1 MKLLANMYKRMSFAA
16 GALSAEDL
24 NQLVSNMD
32 ILESTMV
39 KGFYMVDEIS
49 KNSGILLQGVI
60 TGIINPTSNTTR
72 HANVY
77 WSRPFSTGCKPI
89 IVGSK
94 YEIESAPTMVSIR
107 AIDNN
112 LYPSNTGFRAEINLV
127 KDNNL
132 WMSSGKW
139 SAKST
144 VYSFIGMGW

>member
-24 NQLVSNMD
+24 NQLVANMD
-32 ILESTMV
+32 ILEASMV

-49 KNSGILLQGVI
+49 KNTGILLQGVI

-77 WSRPFSTGCKPI
+77 WSRPFSTGCKPV
-89 IVGSK
+89 IVSGK
-94 YEIESAPTMVSIR
+94 YEIDSAPTLVSIR
-107 AIDNN
+107 AIDGN

-132 WMSSGKW
+132 FWSTGKW
-139 SAKST
+139 SEKST
-144 VYSFIGMGW
+144 VYSFIGLGW

>member
-1 MKLLANMYKRMSFAA
+1 MYKRMSFGA

-24 NQLVSNMD
+24 NQLVANMD
-32 ILESTMV
+32 ILESTMI
-39 KGFYMVDEIS
+39 KGYYMVDQIS
-49 KNSGILLQGVI
+49 KDSGILLQGVV

-77 WSRPFSTGCKPI
+77 WSRPFSPGCKPI

-94 YEIESAPTMVSIR
+94 YETEAATTMLSIR
-107 AIDNN
+107 GIDNN

-132 WMSSGKW
+132 FWSSGKW
-139 SAKST
+139 SDKST

>member
-1 MKLLANMYKRMSFAA
+1 MSFGA

-24 NQLVSNMD
+24 NQLVANMD
-32 ILESTMV
+32 ILESTMI
-39 KGFYMVDEIS
+39 KGYYMVDQIS
-49 KNSGILLQGVI
+49 KDSGILLQGVV

-94 YEIESAPTMVSIR
+94 YETEAAPTMLSIR
-107 AIDNN
+107 GIDNN
-112 LYPSNTGFRAEINLV
+112 LYPSNTGFRAEINLIE
-127 KDNNL
+127 DRHL
-132 WMSSGKW
+132 WGSNGKW
-139 SAKST
+139 SEKST